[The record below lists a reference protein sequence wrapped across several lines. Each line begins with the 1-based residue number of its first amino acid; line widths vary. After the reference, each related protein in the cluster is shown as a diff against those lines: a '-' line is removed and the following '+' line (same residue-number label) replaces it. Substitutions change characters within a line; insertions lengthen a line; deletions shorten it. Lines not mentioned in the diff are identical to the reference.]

1 MLTNLLSFAARL
13 REKDHRNVGPEWLR
27 RQNTAKRIWS
37 GQDLFGE
44 NDGVGG
50 IIEAF
55 AYFGDVFAREGVN
68 AVLL

>member
-1 MLTNLLSFAARL
+1 M
-13 REKDHRNVGPEWLR
+13 R